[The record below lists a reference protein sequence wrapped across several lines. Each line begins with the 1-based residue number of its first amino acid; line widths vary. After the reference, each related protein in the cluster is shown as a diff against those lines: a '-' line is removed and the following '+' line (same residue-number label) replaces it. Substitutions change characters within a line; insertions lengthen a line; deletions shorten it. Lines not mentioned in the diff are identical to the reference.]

1 VTSLERRG
9 DVAIVRMAHGKA
21 SALDLEFCE
30 ALTARLDECR
40 GPASP
45 AAIVLTGTETIFS
58 AGVDLLRIVD
68 GGAAY
73 VRAFLPA
80 VSRTFETLFTFPA
93 PVVAAVNGHAVAGG
107 CVMACASDIRLM
119 AIGPGRIGIPELLVG
134 VPFPIVPLEIMRFAA
149 APQHLQSLAYRGV
162 TLPAQEAVAHG
173 LIDEAMEVDRL
184 LDAAVSV
191 AERLAALPPAAFA
204 ATKGQ
209 LRAPAVQRIRE
220 GSQYDAAVTKIWESP
235 ETLEAIRSYIERTFK
250 KKA

>member
-1 VTSLERRG
+1 VTQLESRG
-9 DVAIVRMAHGKA
+9 RVTILRMAHGKA

-40 GPASP
+40 RSSCQAL
-45 AAIVLTGTETIFS
+45 VLTGTGGIFS

-107 CVMACASDIRLM
+107 CVMACSADVRLM
-119 AIGPGRIGIPELLVG
+119 ATGPGRIGIPELLVG

-162 TLPAQEAVAHG
+162 TLLAGEAVTRG
-173 LIDEAMEVDRL
+173 LIDEAVEPDAL
-184 LDAAVSV
+184 LDSAVST
-191 AERLAALPPAAFA
+191 AERLAALPPAVFLM
-204 ATKGQ
+204 TKNQ
-209 LRAPAVQRIRE
+209 MRALALQRIRE
-220 GSQYDAAVTKIWESP
+220 GGEYDAAVTKTWESAG
-235 ETLEAIRSYIERTFK
+235 TLTAIRGYIERTFK
-250 KKA
+250 KK